1 MAPSGAQVRH
11 SVELPLCKAT
21 SGGSSLMPNVTII
34 GAGLAGSE
42 AAWQAAELG
51 CSVELWEMRPKRET
65 PAHRTEHFAELVCS
79 NSLGNLALETA
90 SGLLKEELR
99 RLGSVILHCADT
111 NPVPAGGALG
121 VAREDFP
128 RAVTK
133 TIHAHPNIE
142 VIHKEVTEIPQG
154 PTVVATG
161 PLTSDTLAK
170 KIEVLSG
177 ETLYFYDAASPIIH
191 RDSLDDSII
200 YRASRYCKGE
210 AAYLN
215 CPMTEEQYYA
225 FVEDLATAELS
236 PIKDFEEDLYFEGC
250 LPVETIARRGKD
262 TLRFGPMKPVGLPD
276 PRTGEI
282 PYAVVQLRQDDAEGR
297 LYNIV
302 GFQTRLKWG
311 EQRRVFRTIPG
322 LENADFARMGV
333 MHRNTYLPS
342 NQMLEATM
350 RIRRNLS
357 TAPLFFAGQLTGVE
371 GYVESTAMGHI
382 AGTNAMRLARGE
394 EPVTMPRGTMMGALA
409 HYITT
414 KEGTLQP
421 INSNWGLVPTV
432 PKKEKGRRLGKP
444 ERRQRQANTALAVL
458 DGFMREG
465 AKAAV

>member
-1 MAPSGAQVRH
+1 
-11 SVELPLCKAT
+11 
-21 SGGSSLMPNVTII
+21 MPNVTII

-142 VIHKEVTEIPQG
+142 VIRKEVTEIPQG

-161 PLTSDTLAK
+161 PLTSDSLAK

-191 RDSLDDSII
+191 RNSLDDSII

-322 LENADFARMGV
+322 LQNADFARMGV

-342 NQMLEATM
+342 NHMLDATM
-350 RIRRNLS
+350 QLRVALGE
-357 TAPLFFAGQLTGVE
+357 APLFFAGQLTGVE

-382 AGTNAMRLARGE
+382 AGTNAARLARGE
-394 EPVTMPRGTMMGALA
+394 KPLTMPRGTMMGALA

-432 PKKEKGRRLGKP
+432 PKRENGRRLSKP
-444 ERRQRQANTALAVL
+444 ERRQRQARMALSTL
-458 DGFMREG
+458 EEFMREG
-465 AKAAV
+465 IKTAV

>member
-1 MAPSGAQVRH
+1 
-11 SVELPLCKAT
+11 
-21 SGGSSLMPNVTII
+21 MPNVTII

-51 CSVELWEMRPKRET
+51 CSVELWEMRPQRET

-99 RLGSVILHCADT
+99 RLGSVILRCADA

-128 RAVTK
+128 RAVTQ
-133 TIHAHPNIE
+133 TVRSHPNIR
-142 VIHKEVTEIPQG
+142 VVRKEATHIPDG

-161 PLTSDTLAK
+161 PLTSDALAEK
-170 KIEVLSG
+170 TEDLSG

-191 RDSLDDSII
+191 RDSMDDSII
-200 YRASRYCKGE
+200 YRASRYGKGQ

-225 FVEDLATAELS
+225 FVADLAAAELS

-262 TLRFGPMKPVGLPD
+262 TLRFGAMKPVGLPD
-276 PRTGEI
+276 PRTGVI
-282 PYAVVQLRQDDAEGR
+282 PYAVVQLRQDDAAGR

-322 LENADFARMGV
+322 LQNADFARMGV

-342 NQMLEATM
+342 NHMLEATM
-350 RIRRNLS
+350 RIR
-357 TAPLFFAGQLTGVE
+357 
-371 GYVESTAMGHI
+371 
-382 AGTNAMRLARGE
+382 
-394 EPVTMPRGTMMGALA
+394 
-409 HYITT
+409 
-414 KEGTLQP
+414 
-421 INSNWGLVPTV
+421 
-432 PKKEKGRRLGKP
+432 
-444 ERRQRQANTALAVL
+444 
-458 DGFMREG
+458 
-465 AKAAV
+465 